1 VWQPARMGVEA
12 DRRGPSRR
20 HQALAWA
27 VPRVRRS
34 REMES
39 EAVERE
45 RLLAAQARRDTGL
58 PTALVPRAARRFS
71 VVTEVLRGPGGEF
84 PAYVL
89 TPRGTDPHRTV
100 VWLHGGGYVGG
111 LDPFHSRYLARLAA
125 AGAAR
130 VVVPDY
136 PLAPRHTWRDSH
148 AAVADLTARWRRD
161 SVELVLGGDSAG
173 GGYAL
178 GVALTLRDRG
188 GPQPDRLLLLS
199 PWVDLTTSTPETAA
213 LDSVDPWL
221 FLGKLKAY
229 AAWWAGSP
237 DDLVRPEVS
246 PALADLHGLPPALV
260 FCGTRDLLVPGCRLL
275 AARAADA
282 GWDLT
287 YVERDGLLHVYPLLP
302 GLPEARDAR
311 RRTTEFLG
319 W

>member
-1 VWQPARMGVEA
+1 MDDEP

-34 REMES
+34 RELES
-39 EAVERE
+39 EEVERR
-45 RLLAAQARRDTGL
+45 RLLGVQARRGTGF

-71 VVTEVLRGPGGEF
+71 VVPEVLRGPAGEF

-89 TPRGTDPHRTV
+89 TPRGADPHRTV

-111 LDPFHSRYLARLAA
+111 IDPFHTRYVARLAA
-125 AGAAR
+125 SGAAR

-136 PLAPRHTWRDSH
+136 PLTPRHTWRDSH
-148 AAVADLTARWRRD
+148 AAVADLAARWRRD
-161 SVELVLGGDSAG
+161 SAELVLGGDSAG

-178 GVALTLRDRG
+178 GVALTIRDRG

-221 FLGKLKAY
+221 FLGKLRTY

-237 DDLVRPEVS
+237 EDLARPEVS
-246 PALADLHGLPPALV
+246 PGLADLHGLPPALA

-275 AARAADA
+275 AARAAEA

-287 YVERDGLLHVYPLLP
+287 YVEREGLLHVYPMLP
-302 GLPEARDAR
+302 GVPEARDAW
-311 RRTTEFLG
+311 RRTTAFLG